1 MNIGMRYIH
10 RDKRKNKWSMLT
22 FSIITLVMM
31 AFVIMGSYGAVR
43 VFAAQTDTDA
53 AVPASVVEEKSLTIN
68 RKTYVFSNST
78 DGMFRLSFAEGKSY
92 FIGSGEDSDTMIT
105 YALIKYGTKFYLVA
119 ADDSDDN
126 VEYNGSY
133 TDTSFEMLESKNYNS
148 TKRCVTLSVKN
159 GANVELRQ
167 FTFAS
172 DYSVSLTG
180 SYKGTYYKAG
190 QPTTGVFT
198 HDGNYEYFVSGKQV
212 VGDGWYKYGSASPVT
227 QLTEDDILNSTGTAT
242 VKYLQL
248 FEGHVVNTYQG
259 ERCYSYSGT
268 TRTLVR
274 NKAVTVVNIKVL

>member
-105 YALIKYGTKFYLVA
+105 YALI
-119 ADDSDDN
+119 
-126 VEYNGSY
+126 
-133 TDTSFEMLESKNYNS
+133 
-148 TKRCVTLSVKN
+148 
-159 GANVELRQ
+159 
-167 FTFAS
+167 
-172 DYSVSLTG
+172 
-180 SYKGTYYKAG
+180 
-190 QPTTGVFT
+190 
-198 HDGNYEYFVSGKQV
+198 
-212 VGDGWYKYGSASPVT
+212 
-227 QLTEDDILNSTGTAT
+227 
-242 VKYLQL
+242 
-248 FEGHVVNTYQG
+248 
-259 ERCYSYSGT
+259 
-268 TRTLVR
+268 
-274 NKAVTVVNIKVL
+274 